1 MAQGNGDEVLGM
13 AACGRRRGGGA
24 VAGGRLGVGAV
35 ADRRLLATEAARVLV
50 GQDLDGAA
58 GDEAVR
64 EAASLAAAAAQPF
77 EDLHASVAY
86 RRQLVSLL
94 SEQVIRQG
102 WLDADDRAGEGG
114 P

>member
-1 MAQGNGDEVLGM
+1 MRWMLCVLM
-13 AACGRRRGGGA
+13 VSAP
-24 VAGGRLGVGAV
+24 
-35 ADRRLLATEAARVLV
+35 LV
-50 GQDLDGAA
+50 
-58 GDEAVR
+58 
-64 EAASLAAAAAQPF
+64 AAAQPF